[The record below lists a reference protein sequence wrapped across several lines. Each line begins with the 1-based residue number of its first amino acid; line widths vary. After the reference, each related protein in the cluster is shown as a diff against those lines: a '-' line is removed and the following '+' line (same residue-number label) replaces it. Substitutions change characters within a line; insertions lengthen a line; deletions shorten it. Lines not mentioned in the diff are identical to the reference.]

1 MNWLTKLTGR
11 LVDLMTLKI
20 WRIISVKEN
29 SLKYWLAWN
38 KIPDIG
44 PKRFF
49 KLLEYFGTAEAAWQ
63 AKSGE
68 ISRVLVLSSKISSR
82 IFEEKNNNIPERELD
97 LIKRHKVNILT
108 IEDTLYPDNLKTI
121 HYPPPVLYYK
131 GTIVESDKNSISIV
145 GSRKATYYGKM
156 VAEKL
161 SKDLAL
167 AGLTIISGMARGI
180 DTATHKGTLSVKG
193 RTIAVL
199 GCGIDY
205 IYPPENRKLA
215 QEIEESG
222 AVLSEFPLSTLPE
235 RQNFPRRNRI
245 ISGLSLGTVVVE
257 AAEKSG
263 ALITADFALDQG
275 KEVFAIPGNIN
286 SPLSNG
292 THNLIKQGA
301 KLVNNYRDI
310 LEEIHIEVPQ
320 NTTEKEIP
328 AKGMSLTEKE
338 KIIYQLITK
347 EPTQID
353 EIIEISKLSA
363 GKVSEILLSLEL
375 QDLIKEIE
383 GKRFIKL

>member
-1 MNWLTKLTGR
+1 MK
-11 LVDLMTLKI
+11 K
-20 WRIISVKEN
+20 N

-44 PKRFF
+44 PRRFY
-49 KLLEYFGTAEAAWQ
+49 KLLEYFGSVESAWQ

-68 ISRVLVLSSKISSR
+68 ISRVLNLSNKISTR
-82 IFEEKNNNIPERELD
+82 LFEEKNNINPEQELD
-97 LIKRHKVNILT
+97 LIYKYKVNVLT
-108 IEDTLYPDNLKTI
+108 IENVLYPENLKTI
-121 HYPPPVLYYK
+121 HYPPPVLYFK
-131 GTIVESDKNSISIV
+131 GTILEVDKNSISIV

-180 DTATHKGTLSVKG
+180 DAAAHKGALSVNG

-199 GCGIDY
+199 GCGIDH
-205 IYPPENRKLA
+205 IYPPENRRLA
-215 QEIEESG
+215 QEIQESG
-222 AVLSEFPLSTLPE
+222 AVISEFPFSTLPE

-275 KEVFAIPGNIN
+275 REVFAIPGNIN
-286 SPLSNG
+286 SPLSDG
-292 THNLIKQGA
+292 SHNLIKQGA
-301 KLVNNYRDI
+301 KLVNNYQDI
-310 LEEIHIEVPQ
+310 LEEIHIALPQ
-320 NTTEKEIP
+320 KTAEKEMV
-328 AKGMSLTEKE
+328 AKDISLTAEE
-338 KIIYQLITK
+338 KIIYRLITK

-353 EIIEISKLSA
+353 EIIEVSKLSA
-363 GKVSEILLSLEL
+363 GKVSEILLTLEL
-375 QDLIKEIE
+375 KDLIKEIE

>member
-1 MNWLTKLTGR
+1 MK
-11 LVDLMTLKI
+11 K
-20 WRIISVKEN
+20 N
-29 SLKYWLAWN
+29 SLKYWLSWN

-44 PKRFF
+44 PKRFYR
-49 KLLEYFGTAEAAWQ
+49 LIEYFGSVDVAWQ

-68 ISRVLVLSSKISSR
+68 ITRVLSLSSKISSR
-82 IFEEKNNNIPERELD
+82 IFEEKNNINPERELD
-97 LIKRHKVNILT
+97 LIYKHKVNVLT
-108 IEDTLYPDNLKTI
+108 IEDDLYPENLKTI

-131 GTIVESDKNSISIV
+131 GNIVEVDKNSISIV

-180 DTATHKGTLSVKG
+180 DTAAHKGALSVNG

-205 IYPPENRKLA
+205 IYPPENRRLA
-215 QEIEESG
+215 QEIEVSG
-222 AVLSEFPLSTLPE
+222 AVISEFSLFTLPE

-245 ISGLSLGTVVVE
+245 ISGLSLGTLIVE

-275 KEVFAIPGNIN
+275 REVFAIPGNIN

-292 THNLIKQGA
+292 SHNLIKQGA
-301 KLVNNYRDI
+301 KLVNNYKDI
-310 LEEIHIEVPQ
+310 LEEIHIVLPQ
-320 NTTEKEIP
+320 KTTEKEMVTKDI
-328 AKGMSLTEKE
+328 SITEEE
-338 KIIYQLITK
+338 KIIYRIITK

-353 EIIEISKLSA
+353 EIIGISKLSVS
-363 GKVSEILLSLEL
+363 KVSEILLSLEL
-375 QDLIKEIE
+375 KDLIKEIE

>member
-1 MNWLTKLTGR
+1 M
-11 LVDLMTLKI
+11 
-20 WRIISVKEN
+20 KEN
-29 SLKYWLAWN
+29 SLKYWLSWN

-44 PKRFF
+44 PKRFY
-49 KLLEYFGTAEAAWQ
+49 KLLEYFGSTDAAWQ

-68 ISRVLVLSSKISSR
+68 ISKVLNLSPKIASR
-82 IFEEKNNNIPERELD
+82 LFEEKNNIIPEQELD
-97 LIKRHKVNILT
+97 LIHKNKINVLI
-108 IEDTLYPDNLKTI
+108 IEDILYPENLKTI
-121 HYPPPVLYYK
+121 HYPPPVLYFK

-145 GSRKATYYGKM
+145 GTRKATYYGKM

-167 AGLTIISGMARGI
+167 TGLTIISGMARGI
-180 DTATHKGTLSVKG
+180 DTAAHKGALSVNG

-199 GCGIDY
+199 GCGIDH
-205 IYPPENRKLA
+205 IYPPENRRLA
-215 QEIEESG
+215 QEIQESG
-222 AVLSEFPLSTLPE
+222 AILSEFPLSTLPE

-263 ALITADFALDQG
+263 ALITADFALEQG
-275 KEVFAIPGNIN
+275 REVFAIPGNIN

-292 THNLIKQGA
+292 SHNLIKQGA
-301 KLVNNYRDI
+301 KLVDNYQDI
-310 LEEIHIEVPQ
+310 LEEIHVALPRK
-320 NTTEKEIP
+320 TAEKEMV
-328 AKGMSLTEKE
+328 KENTSLKEEEKT
-338 KIIYQLITK
+338 IYQIITK
-347 EPTQID
+347 EPIQID
-353 EIIEISKLSA
+353 EIIGASKLSA

>member
-1 MNWLTKLTGR
+1 MIYRTRKKSRRN
-11 LVDLMTLKI
+11 
-20 WRIISVKEN
+20 ISVKEN
-29 SLKYWLAWN
+29 LLKYWLAWN
-38 KIPDIG
+38 EIPDIG
-44 PKRFF
+44 PKRFY
-49 KLLEYFGTAEAAWQ
+49 KLLEYFGSADTAWQ

-68 ISRVLVLSSKISSR
+68 ISRVLNLSPKISSR
-82 IFEEKNNNIPERELD
+82 IFEEKNNINPEQELD
-97 LIKRHKVNILT
+97 FIHKHKVNVLT
-108 IEDTLYPDNLKTI
+108 IEDILYPENLKTI

-131 GTIVESDKNSISIV
+131 GTIAESDKNSISIV

-180 DTATHKGTLSVKG
+180 DTAAHKGALSVNG

-199 GCGIDY
+199 GCGLDH
-205 IYPPENRKLA
+205 IYPPENRRLA
-215 QEIEESG
+215 QEIQESG
-222 AVLSEFPLSTLPE
+222 AIISEFPLSTLPE

-245 ISGLSLGTVVVE
+245 ISGLSLGTVIVE

-275 KEVFAIPGNIN
+275 REVFAIPGNIN

-292 THNLIKQGA
+292 SHNLIKQGA
-301 KLVNNYRDI
+301 KLVDNYQDI
-310 LEEIHIEVPQ
+310 LEEIHIVLPQ
-320 NTTEKEIP
+320 KTAEKEMV
-328 AKGMSLTEKE
+328 KENTSLTEEE
-338 KIIYQLITK
+338 KIIYRLTTK

-353 EIIEISKLSA
+353 EIIEASKLSA
-363 GKVSEILLSLEL
+363 GKVSEVLLSLEL
-375 QDLIKEIE
+375 KDLIKEIE

>member
-1 MNWLTKLTGR
+1 MEEHQ
-11 LVDLMTLKI
+11 
-20 WRIISVKEN
+20 VKKN
-29 SLKYWLAWN
+29 SLKYWLSWN

-44 PKRFF
+44 PKRFYR
-49 KLLEYFGTAEAAWQ
+49 LIEYFGSVDVAWQ

-68 ISRVLVLSSKISSR
+68 ITRVLSLNSKISSR
-82 IFEEKNNNIPERELD
+82 IFEEKNNINPERELD
-97 LIKRHKVNILT
+97 LIYKHKVNVLT
-108 IEDTLYPDNLKTI
+108 IEDDLYPENLKTI

-131 GTIVESDKNSISIV
+131 GNIVEVDKNSISIV

-180 DTATHKGTLSVKG
+180 DTAAHKGALSVNG

-199 GCGIDY
+199 GCGIDH
-205 IYPPENRKLA
+205 IYPPENRRLA
-215 QEIEESG
+215 QEIEVSG
-222 AVLSEFPLSTLPE
+222 AVISEFSLFTLPE

-245 ISGLSLGTVVVE
+245 ISGLSLGTLIVE

-275 KEVFAIPGNIN
+275 REVFAIPGNIN

-292 THNLIKQGA
+292 SHNLIKQGA
-301 KLVNNYRDI
+301 KLVNNYQDI
-310 LEEIHIEVPQ
+310 LEEIHIVLPQ
-320 NTTEKEIP
+320 KTTEKEMVTKDI
-328 AKGMSLTEKE
+328 SVTEEE
-338 KIIYQLITK
+338 KIIYRIITK

-353 EIIEISKLSA
+353 EIIGISKLSVS
-363 GKVSEILLSLEL
+363 KVSEILLSLEL
-375 QDLIKEIE
+375 KDLIKEIE

>member
-1 MNWLTKLTGR
+1 M
-11 LVDLMTLKI
+11 
-20 WRIISVKEN
+20 KEN

-38 KIPDIG
+38 KISDIG
-44 PKRFF
+44 PKRFY
-49 KLLEYFGTAEAAWQ
+49 KLLEYFSSTDAAWQ

-68 ISRVLVLSSKISSR
+68 ISKVLNLSPKIASR
-82 IFEEKNNNIPERELD
+82 LFEEKNNIIPEQELD
-97 LIKRHKVNILT
+97 LILKYKVNVLT
-108 IEDTLYPDNLKTI
+108 IEDALYPENLRTI
-121 HYPPPVLYYK
+121 HYPPPVLYFH

-145 GSRKATYYGKM
+145 GTRKATYYGKM

-180 DTATHKGTLSVKG
+180 DTAAHKGALSVNG

-205 IYPPENRKLA
+205 IYPPENRRLA
-215 QEIEESG
+215 QEIQESG
-222 AVLSEFPLSTLPE
+222 AIISEFPLSTLPE

-263 ALITADFALDQG
+263 ALITADFALEQG
-275 KEVFAIPGNIN
+275 REVFAIPGNIN

-301 KLVNNYRDI
+301 KLVDNYQDI
-310 LEEIHIEVPQ
+310 LEEIHIVLPQ
-320 NTTEKEIP
+320 KTAENEMVKENT
-328 AKGMSLTEKE
+328 SLTEEE
-338 KIIYQLITK
+338 KTIYQIITK
-347 EPTQID
+347 EPIQID
-353 EIIEISKLSA
+353 EIIGASKLSA

-375 QDLIKEIE
+375 KDLIKEIE